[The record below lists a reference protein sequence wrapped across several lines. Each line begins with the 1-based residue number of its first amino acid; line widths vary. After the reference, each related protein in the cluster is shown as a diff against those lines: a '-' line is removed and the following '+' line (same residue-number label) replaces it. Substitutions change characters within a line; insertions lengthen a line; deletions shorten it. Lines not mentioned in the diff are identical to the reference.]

1 MYDFT
6 DDPHE
11 LPSEEEQELNSGKKL
26 NDRQE
31 QFCHEYMI
39 DFNGCK
45 AAMRCGYMPFGAAH
59 TAYRLLKTEAIKKR
73 LRELKKEHREQT
85 HISFSFIIERLLR
98 IADDAM
104 EGDPVLVY
112 DPTIKTWKDTG
123 RRKPDRPTA
132 LKALSLLGRHIGM
145 FDKEYAE
152 TIEKKE
158 EYTQEDEEKQTQL
171 VDAYLDASI
180 NFRESKEENQRLKAA
195 LEDAGIPIPEK
206 PEQPKQPEKPVYPK
220 DDYRYQ
226 PPKETGPKRPRNPSE
241 YDDLPHYEYK
251 HIMPYKNH
259 PEHKL
264 VTEEKMAEAIR
275 KKVAR
280 LSSTP
285 SPESVPIPPKAP

>member
-1 MYDFT
+1 MYDFA

-59 TAYRLLKTEAIKKR
+59 TAYRLLKTQAIKKR

-85 HISFSFIIERLLR
+85 HISFSFVVERLLR

-112 DPTIKTWKDTG
+112 DQVAKAWKDTG

-132 LKALSLLGRHIGM
+132 LKALSLLGKHIGM

-152 TIEKKE
+152 MIEKKE
-158 EYTQEDEEKQTQL
+158 EYTQEDQEKQTQL
-171 VDAYLDASI
+171 IDAYLDASI
-180 NFRESKEENQRLKAA
+180 NCRKSKEENQRLKAA
-195 LEDAGIPIPEK
+195 LEETGIEL
-206 PEQPKQPEKPVYPK
+206 KPVEPEPDPLIKELGEY
-220 DDYRYQ
+220 YRKPYVH
-226 PPKETGPKRPRNPSE
+226 KGPIIARNPSE
-241 YDDLPHYEYK
+241 YDDKPHYEYK
-251 HIMPYKNH
+251 HITPHKNH
-259 PEHKL
+259 PEHQL
-264 VTEEKMAEAIR
+264 ATPEQISEAKRREIS
-275 KKVAR
+275 R
-280 LSSTP
+280 LASGKTKESGANP
-285 SPESVPIPPKAP
+285 SV